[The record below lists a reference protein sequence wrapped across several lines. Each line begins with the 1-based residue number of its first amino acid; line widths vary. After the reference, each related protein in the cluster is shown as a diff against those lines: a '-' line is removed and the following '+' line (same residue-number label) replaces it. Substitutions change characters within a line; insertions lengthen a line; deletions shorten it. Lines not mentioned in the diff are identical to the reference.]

1 MKMNMN
7 QKNQLLSVRHDLIP
21 VNGLLEVDK
30 VLTSKLADHSIN
42 EWRKGLNWSDA
53 LSILKKHLYEFESGN
68 DFDEQGLLHIAH
80 VASQALLIAEM
91 YSCYPQGDDRV
102 IGVSNRPIIALDID
116 DVCLDFIGSFE
127 KKTGIKL
134 NEYWNG
140 SYQIREKLEELS
152 SDKEFWT
159 NLPTKHLPT
168 FEPDM
173 YITSRSI
180 PVEWTKENLEKNG
193 FPCAPVY
200 CVPWNESKIDL
211 MKEHNVSILIDDKV
225 ANYMDAVNNG
235 IFCYLMDAPHNRYLK
250 NIGHRRIYDLNLN
263 LK

>member
-1 MKMNMN
+1 MRSMQKLQNM
-7 QKNQLLSVRHDLIP
+7 RYDLIP
-21 VNGLLEVDK
+21 SKGLEEVHK
-30 VLTSKLADHSIN
+30 VLNSKLDKYEIN
-42 EWRKGLNWSDA
+42 EWRKGLSWSEA
-53 LSILKKHLYEFESGN
+53 LSILEKHLLEFKSGN
-68 DFDEQGLLHIAH
+68 DFDKDGLLNIAH
-80 VASQALLIAEM
+80 VASQALLLAEM
-91 YSCYPQGDDRV
+91 YKCYPQGDDRI
-102 IGVSNRPIIALDID
+102 IGTYNRPIVALDID
-116 DVCLDFIGSFE
+116 DVCLDFIPAFE

-134 NEYWNG
+134 NDYWNG

-152 SDKEFWT
+152 SNKEFWT
-159 NLPTKHLPT
+159 TLPTKHLPT

-211 MKEHNVSILIDDKV
+211 LKEHNVNILIDDKP
-225 ANYMDAVNNG
+225 ANYLDATEAG
-235 IFCYLMDAPHNRYLK
+235 IFCYLMDSPHNRYLK